1 MTKYVAF
8 LRAVNVGGRV
18 IKMAELKACLEKAG
32 NVIFSSDIDDKAM
45 LTEQIEEAIEKAF
58 GMKVSVLVLDFA
70 TLEKLVKAIPE
81 EWVNDKQMKCDVML
95 LWDEV
100 DNMKIIDQMP
110 HNPEIEDIKYVPG
123 AVIWRIDRDKVSKS
137 RMFKL
142 VGTKLHKQM
151 TSRNPNTIRKIY
163 SLMVF

>member
-18 IKMAELKACLEKAG
+18 IKMAELKACLEKAGLDEVRTFIASG

-81 EWVNDKQMKCDVML
+81 E
-95 LWDEV
+95 
-100 DNMKIIDQMP
+100 
-110 HNPEIEDIKYVPG
+110 
-123 AVIWRIDRDKVSKS
+123 
-137 RMFKL
+137 
-142 VGTKLHKQM
+142 
-151 TSRNPNTIRKIY
+151 
-163 SLMVF
+163 